1 MATAKKTPAAKAPVK
16 TVAKTEAA
24 VAAKTVAKAAP
35 KKFAA
40 KPAAKAALKPA
51 TKAEAKP
58 AAKVAAKPVK
68 AVKPVKADKVEKAE
82 KPRKPK
88 LVRDSFTIPKT
99 EYVVLQALKDR
110 AERLTRPAKKSEIL
124 RAGVAALAAMSDLA
138 YLQALAKV
146 PAIKTGRPGK
156 A

>member
-1 MATAKKTPAAKAPVK
+1 MATAKKTPLKS
-16 TVAKTEAA
+16 VAKTKAA
-24 VAAKTVAKAAP
+24 V
-35 KKFAA
+35 AA
-40 KPAAKAALKPA
+40 KPAAKATPTKVAAKPA
-51 TKAEAKP
+51 VKPVAKAAAKP
-58 AAKVAAKPVK
+58 AAKVAAKPTKV
-68 AVKPVKADKVEKAE
+68 AKPVKTEKAE

-99 EYVVLQALKDR
+99 EYVVLQALKER

-156 A
+156 D

>member
-1 MATAKKTPAAKAPVK
+1 MATAKKTPLKTAAKTK
-16 TVAKTEAA
+16 AA
-24 VAAKTVAKAAP
+24 VAAKPVAKTV
-35 KKFAA
+35 A
-40 KPAAKAALKPA
+40 KPAANA
-51 TKAEAKP
+51 TPK
-58 AAKVAAKPVK
+58 KVAAKP
-68 AVKPVKADKVEKAE
+68 AVKPVVKTEAKSAAKPVKAE

-99 EYVVLQALKDR
+99 EYVVLQALKER

-156 A
+156 D